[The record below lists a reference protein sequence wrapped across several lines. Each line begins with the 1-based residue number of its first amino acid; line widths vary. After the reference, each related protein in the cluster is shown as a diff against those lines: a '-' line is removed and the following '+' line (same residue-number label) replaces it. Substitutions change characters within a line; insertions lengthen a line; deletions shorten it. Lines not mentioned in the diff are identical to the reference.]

1 MIQTYQLSVKSC
13 LELKTKG
20 LNKMN
25 SAILTGRI
33 TKDLELRQTQGGTAV
48 LNFGLAV
55 DRRFKKD
62 GEQTADF
69 INIVCWGKTA
79 ELVAQYMSK
88 GSKIGVIGRIQ
99 TGSYEKEGQKVYTT
113 DVIAEQVEF
122 LDSKKKDETEAKVA
136 EIFPGAESNSIPF

>member
-1 MIQTYQLSVKSC
+1 
-13 LELKTKG
+13 
-20 LNKMN
+20 MN

-33 TKDLELRQTQGGTAV
+33 TKDLELRETQGGTAV

-55 DRRFKKD
+55 DRRIKKE

-99 TGSYEKEGQKVYTT
+99 TGSYEKDGQKVYTT

-122 LDSKKKDETEAKVA
+122 LDSKKKDETEAKV
-136 EIFPGAESNSIPF
+136 EEVFPGAETSSIPF

>member
-1 MIQTYQLSVKSC
+1 
-13 LELKTKG
+13 
-20 LNKMN
+20 MN